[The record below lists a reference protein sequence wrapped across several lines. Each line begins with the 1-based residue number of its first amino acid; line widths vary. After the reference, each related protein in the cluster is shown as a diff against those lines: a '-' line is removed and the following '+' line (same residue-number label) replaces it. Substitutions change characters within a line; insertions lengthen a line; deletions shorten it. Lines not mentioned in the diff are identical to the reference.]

1 MPLVRISLREGKPPA
16 YLAAIGESV
25 HRAMVETINVPP
37 DDRFQIFTEHPA
49 RAASSARRRLS
60 PEGLVYDPG
69 YLGIKRSD
77 DLVIIQ
83 ITLNAGRTL
92 DQKRALYRALAE
104 KLARDPG
111 LRKEDVLVG
120 LVEVPKENWS
130 FGNGEMSYGK

>member
-1 MPLVRISLREGKPPA
+1 MPLVRISLRAGKRPS
-16 YLAAIGESV
+16 YLASIGEAI
-25 HRAMVETINVPP
+25 HQAMVETINVPP

-83 ITLNAGRTL
+83 ITLNTGGTL
-92 DQKRALYRALAE
+92 DQKRALYRTIAE
-104 KLARDPG
+104 KLGKDPG
-111 LRKEDVLVG
+111 LRQQDVLIS

>member
-1 MPLVRISLREGKPPA
+1 MPLVRISLREGKSPSF
-16 YLAAIGESV
+16 LASIGEAI
-25 HRAMVETINVPP
+25 HQAMVETINVPP
-37 DDRFQIFTEHPA
+37 DDRFQIFTEH
-49 RAASSARRRLS
+49 S
-60 PEGLVYDPG
+60 PEALIYDPG

-77 DLVIIQ
+77 DLVVIQ

-92 DQKRALYRALAE
+92 DQKRALYRALAA

-130 FGNGEMSYGK
+130 FGNGEMSYVK

>member
-1 MPLVRISLREGKPPA
+1 MPLVRISLRAGKSPS
-16 YLAAIGESV
+16 YLESIGEAI
-25 HRAMVETINVPP
+25 HQAMVETINVPP

-49 RAASSARRRLS
+49 RAASSARGRLS

-77 DLVIIQ
+77 DLVVIQ
-83 ITLNAGRTL
+83 ITLNVGRTL
-92 DQKRALYRALAE
+92 DQKRALYRALAA
-104 KLARDPG
+104 KLAEDPG

-130 FGNGEMSYGK
+130 FGNGEMSYVK